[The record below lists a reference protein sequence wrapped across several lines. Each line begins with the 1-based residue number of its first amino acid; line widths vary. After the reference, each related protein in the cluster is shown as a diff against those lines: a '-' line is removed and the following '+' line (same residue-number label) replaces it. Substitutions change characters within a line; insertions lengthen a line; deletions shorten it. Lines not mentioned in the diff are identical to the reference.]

1 MIRLRAERLL
11 DTFRLAWIYHDGIS
25 LLDEKPQSEVLF
37 VRARPSLKARLAAII
52 ILIQAAIP
60 LCARGDWQ
68 DDWNEA
74 LIAAK
79 KEGKVAVITDVTAAI
94 RDALTIPFQE
104 KFGIAVE
111 LFGALGRE
119 VPPRIAAERKA
130 GRYLWDIFVHGTTT
144 GLESMIPMGAFDPLE
159 PALIA
164 PDVKDPKSWRGGLEF
179 LDPDKLLLVMTPFQR
194 GTIFFNPKLVNAKEF
209 KSHKDLL
216 DPKWK
221 GKMILDDPRRAGPG
235 QATFTFLYQHPDL
248 GPEFIR
254 ALAKQQIT
262 IMKDFAQEVDAI
274 GQGRYP
280 VLIGAA
286 DFVVIARAKQGVP
299 IAIVDPGQLKEG
311 TDTSPA
317 NGALAL
323 FNKAPHPNA
332 AKIYINW
339 LLSKEGQTTFA
350 RASGYVSAR
359 VDVPAD
365 HTEPW
370 RVPRPGAIKTYTK
383 AAMQVRDKLM
393 PLLNEVFGNP

>member
-1 MIRLRAERLL
+1 MAHFIIGR
-11 DTFRLAWIYHDGIS
+11 
-25 LLDEKPQSEVLF
+25 KPQSEALF
-37 VRARPSLKARLAAII
+37 VKGRAFLKTRLAAIV
-52 ILIQAAIP
+52 ILIVTAVPICGRA
-60 LCARGDWQ
+60 DWR

-74 LIAAK
+74 LNAAK

-94 RDALTIPFQE
+94 RDALMIPFQE
-104 KFGIAVE
+104 KYGITVD

-130 GRYLWDIFVHGTTT
+130 GRYLWDVFVHGTTT
-144 GLESMIPMGAFDPLE
+144 GLESMIPMGAFDPLD
-159 PALIA
+159 PALIL
-164 PDVKDPKSWRGGLEF
+164 PDVKDPKFWRGGMEF
-179 LDPDKLLLVMTPFQR
+179 LDPNKMLLTMTPFQR
-194 GTIFFNPKLVNAKEF
+194 GTIFYNPKLVNPKEF

-221 GKMILDDPRRAGPG
+221 GKLILDDPRRAGPG
-235 QATFTFLYQHPDL
+235 QATFTFFYLHPEL
-248 GPEFIR
+248 GPDFIR
-254 ALAKQQIT
+254 ALGKQQIT

-280 VLIGAA
+280 VLIGTA
-286 DFVVIARAKQGVP
+286 DFVAIARAKQGVP
-299 IAIVDPGQLKEG
+299 VAIIDPRQLKEG
-311 TDTSPA
+311 TDVSPA

-323 FNKAPHPNA
+323 FNKAPHSNA

-339 LLSKEGQTTFA
+339 LLSKEGQTGFA

-359 VDVPAD
+359 ADVPTD

-370 RVPRPGAIKTYTK
+370 RVPQPGAIKTYTK
-383 AAMQVRDKLM
+383 AAMQAKDKLM